1 MAAPPDLTLGQLV
14 ARSLR
19 NADLCQNAPAP
30 NDPHIQAS
38 PTSTPHMSAPGTDTP
53 PHPQAL
59 VASTLSDLTLCAS
72 LIDRL
77 GVLSPNESL
86 DDLSTRSLRCL
97 AVPALQGHLALL
109 VRTRGAHD
117 RLEWLARAQSA
128 FERFREQVERYGVVG
143 DERRAALNGPAAGET
158 DPARRRAGK
167 IAQFKMEKE
176 IKATLEELR
185 QRRRTRRTR
194 GSAVPSS
201 SAASSSAGPSAP
213 TPSDATLTHNVDY
226 PSSSSDE
233 DDDASA
239 SVARPLLL
247 SLLTLHYLRSSSEL
261 DSLAHER
268 AILEHGIKTS
278 EIPAPPA
285 HVGDAREKGRRGG
298 AGGAEEEKDG
308 DEEDRWRLDAPLGGK
323 EGPMLSPSGKV
334 LRPFTILPSSS
345 SGGAMN
351 TRLRLQGEVFRESWR
366 LPTMTIDE
374 YLAIEQE
381 RGNVLEGGG
390 ERTTDEVDAARRA
403 EQADVEEDDTM
414 RGYEA
419 QEAGL
424 RKKREWDEYRDAHR
438 KGEGNM
444 HNRG

>member
-30 NDPHIQAS
+30 NDPHI
-38 PTSTPHMSAPGTDTP
+38 
-53 PHPQAL
+53 QAL

-117 RLEWLARAQSA
+117 RLEWLARAQAA
-128 FERFREQVERYGVVG
+128 FDRFREQVERYGVVE
-143 DERRAALNGPAAGET
+143 DERRAALNGPAVGET

-213 TPSDATLTHNVDY
+213 APSDSATATQDANVDY

-239 SVARPLLL
+239 SIARPLLL

-261 DSLAHER
+261 DSLAHECD
-268 AILEHGIKTS
+268 ILEHGIKTS
-278 EIPAPPA
+278 EIPPPA

-298 AGGAEEEKDG
+298 AGGAAEEG
-308 DEEDRWRLDAPLGGK
+308 DEEEDRWRLDAPLGGK

-403 EQADVEEDDTM
+403 ERADVEEDDTQG
-414 RGYEA
+414 GYEA

-424 RKKREWDEYRDAHR
+424 RKKREWDDYRDVHR